1 MRFQLAVV
9 AAAAVILSA
18 CASAPSTFSAPPEPT
33 RPAGITGMD
42 VLLLGE
48 QHDAVGHARTHERWV
63 TTLAE
68 QGRLAGLALEMAE
81 QGLSTAKLPRTASE
95 QQVQLALR
103 WNLAGWSWVRYA
115 PAVMAAVRAGVPVAG
130 ANLPKDRQRQAMR
143 DTLLEQRLPQAAW
156 AAQQQAVREGH
167 CDMVPAEQIPP
178 MTRIQ
183 IARDITMAQ
192 TIASLA
198 QPGKTVVL
206 LAGSGHVRPE
216 MGVPLHLPAGLS
228 VRALELPRE
237 ETGKDYCAEF
247 RKQLAPRT

>member
-1 MRFQLAVV
+1 MRFQLAV

-18 CASAPSTFSAPPEPT
+18 CAGAPSSPPQPE
-33 RPAGITGMD
+33 RPASIAGVD

-48 QHDAVGHARTHERWV
+48 QHDAAGHARTHEQWV
-63 TTLAE
+63 TTLAQ
-68 QGRLAGLALEMAE
+68 QGRLAALALEMTE
-81 QGLSTAKLPRTASE
+81 QGLSTATLQPTASE

-103 WNLAGWSWVRYA
+103 WNLAGWSWPRYA
-115 PAVMAAVRAGVPVAG
+115 PAVMAAVRAGVPVVG

-143 DTLLEQRLPQAAW
+143 DTLLDQRLPQAAL

-167 CDMVPAEQIPP
+167 CDTVPAEQIPP

-183 IARDITMAQ
+183 IARDVSMAQ
-192 TIASLA
+192 TVASLV
-198 QPGKTVVL
+198 QPGKTVLL

-216 MGVPLHLPAGLS
+216 LGVPLHLPAGLS

-237 ETGKDYCAEF
+237 ETGRDYCAEL
-247 RKQLAPRT
+247 RKQMEPRR